1 METQSNY
8 TLIGLF
14 VVGLTSAVVVL
25 SLWLIGETG
34 RGETEAYLVYVEE
47 SVSGLEPNSRVR
59 MHGVPVG
66 RVESIALDPRDPERV
81 RVRLEL
87 AAGTPVRTDTEAT
100 LRNEGLTG
108 LMRLELTG
116 GSPDA
121 EPLSRRGEQPFPV
134 IQYRPSLL
142 ANLEGG
148 VESGVDAMEVLSRQM
163 QRSLTDENVDALT
176 DSIHD
181 LRGFAASLARN
192 SGELDRIMNSTAA
205 IGEAGEDFV
214 RRLPTT
220 LDRLDR
226 TLARFEGLADDLQVT
241 NTEVTATVTA
251 SREGVETLTRH
262 TIPEIDLLL
271 RDLRRLSASLQH
283 LSNDLG
289 EQPTMLLFGR
299 SQPPPGPG
307 E

>member
-1 METQSNY
+1 ETQSNY

-14 VVGLTSAVVVL
+14 VVALASAVVIL
-25 SLWLIGETG
+25 SLWLVGETG
-34 RGETEAYLVYVEE
+34 RGETETYLVYVEE

-59 MHGVPVG
+59 MQGVPVG
-66 RVESIALDPRDPERV
+66 HVQSIALDPRDPERV

-87 AAGTPVRTDTEAT
+87 AAGTPVRTDTVAT

-108 LMRLELTG
+108 LLRLELTG

-121 EPLSRRGEQPFPV
+121 EPLSQREDEPFPV
-134 IQYRPSLL
+134 ISYRPSLL
-142 ANLEGG
+142 ANLEDGA
-148 VESGVDAMEVLSRQM
+148 EAGVDAIEVLSHQI

-176 DSIHD
+176 DSLHD

-192 SGELDRIMNSTAA
+192 SGQLDRIMRSTAA
-205 IGEAGEDFV
+205 IGEAGEDLV

-226 TLARFEGLADDLQVT
+226 TLVRFEGLAEDLRVT
-241 NTEVTATVTA
+241 NAEVTRTVSA
-251 SREGVETLTRH
+251 SRAGVETLNRQ

-271 RDLRRLSASLQH
+271 GDIRRLSGSLQH
-283 LSNDLG
+283 LSDDLG
-289 EQPTMLLFGR
+289 EEPAMLLFGR
-299 SQPPPGPG
+299 PDPQPGPG